1 MFVQG
6 SNFQAMHPDYLA
18 NATKWT
24 MIYDVL
30 KGELAVKAKRDV
42 YLPLPNM
49 ERKADASKYKERYQ
63 SYLDKAVFYN
73 ATARTLAGFVGQ
85 VFDKPP
91 KIEIPDEL
99 HYLREDPSGS
109 GVTLEQL
116 AKSVLAGTVSYGR
129 GGIFVDF
136 PETGGKYTVKDV
148 NDGLVRPTLTYY
160 NTLDILNWRTTKRKA
175 KTLLSLV
182 VLREKIE
189 VEDSNDIFVSQ
200 YQYRY
205 RVLRLSNDKYTVT
218 VHEPWRTQEPRT
230 YTPQDKNGQPFDE
243 IPFVFCG
250 ISRNDAQVDDAPL
263 YDLAALNI
271 AHYRNSADY
280 EEACFMVGQPT
291 VWYSGLDQD
300 WIKSVLKNEFRL
312 GSRGGLP
319 LPAGGAAG
327 LLQVASNTMCKEAM
341 DQKEAQMVALG
352 ARIVRDP
359 SVAKTATEV
368 NSDKVTEISTLASGA
383 RNASAALRK
392 AFEYAQR
399 FIANTSKIVFE
410 LSTDFDMVRMTSQ
423 ELLAIVT
430 TWQAGL
436 LATEE
441 VRDIYTR
448 AGYATLSMEDAAK
461 KGVQKTPPAPVATEG
476 PTAARTDNRSA
487 PEGSGSV

>member
-1 MFVQG
+1 M
-6 SNFQAMHPDYLA
+6 
-18 NATKWT
+18 
-24 MIYDVL
+24 
-30 KGELAVKAKRDV
+30 
-42 YLPLPNM
+42 
-49 ERKADASKYKERYQ
+49 
-63 SYLDKAVFYN
+63 
-73 ATARTLAGFVGQ
+73 
-85 VFDKPP
+85 
-91 KIEIPDEL
+91 
-99 HYLREDPSGS
+99 
-109 GVTLEQL
+109 
-116 AKSVLAGTVSYGR
+116 
-129 GGIFVDF
+129 
-136 PETGGKYTVKDV
+136 
-148 NDGLVRPTLTYY
+148 
-160 NTLDILNWRTTKRKA
+160 
-175 KTLLSLV
+175 
-182 VLREKIE
+182 
-189 VEDSNDIFVSQ
+189 
-200 YQYRY
+200 
-205 RVLRLSNDKYTVT
+205 
-218 VHEPWRTQEPRT
+218 
-230 YTPQDKNGQPFDE
+230 
-243 IPFVFCG
+243 
-250 ISRNDAQVDDAPL
+250 
-263 YDLAALNI
+263 
-271 AHYRNSADY
+271 
-280 EEACFMVGQPT
+280 
-291 VWYSGLDQD
+291 
-300 WIKSVLKNEFRL
+300 
-312 GSRGGLP
+312 
-319 LPAGGAAG
+319 
-327 LLQVASNTMCKEAM
+327 ASNTMCKEAM

>member
-6 SNFQAMHPDYLA
+6 SNYTAMHPDYLL

-24 MIYDVL
+24 MIHDVL
-30 KGELAVKAKRDV
+30 KGELAVKAKGDV
-42 YLPLPNM
+42 YLPLQNM
-49 ERKADASKYKERYQ
+49 ERKADVQKFQERYNA
-63 SYLDKAVFYN
+63 YLERAVFYN

-91 KIEIPDEL
+91 KIDVGDEK
-99 HYLREDPSGS
+99 YLQEDPCGT

-116 AKSVLAGTVSYGR
+116 AKSILAGTVSYGR

-136 PETGGKYTVKDV
+136 PSTGGSYSVADV
-148 NDGLVRPTLTYY
+148 QAGLVRPTLTYY
-160 NTLDILNWRTTKRKA
+160 PALEILNWRTTKRKA

-182 VLREKIE
+182 VLRERVE
-189 VEDSNDIFVSQ
+189 VEADNDSFLAQ
-200 YQYRY
+200 YLFRY
-205 RVLRLSNDKYTVT
+205 RVLRLVNNVYTVT
-218 VHEPWRTQEPRT
+218 VYEPWKTSSAKT
-230 YTPQDKNGQPFDE
+230 VTPQDKNGKPFDE

-250 ISRNDAQVDDAPL
+250 IGRNDSEVDDAPL
-263 YDLAALNI
+263 YDLASLNI

-291 VWYSGLDQD
+291 VWYSGLDKS
-300 WIKSVLKNEFRL
+300 WIEQVLKNEFRL

-383 RNASAALRK
+383 RNVSAALRK
-392 AFEYAQR
+392 AFEYAQK
-399 FIANTSKIVFE
+399 FIGSTFVIVFE

-436 LATEE
+436 ITTEE

-448 AGYATLSMEDAAK
+448 AGYATLPLDKAIEQ
-461 KGVQKTPPAPVATEG
+461 GVQPKPPEPVATGEG
-476 PTAARTDNRSA
+476 AAARTDNRSV
-487 PEGSGSV
+487 PE

>member
-1 MFVQG
+1 MFTQG
-6 SNFQAMHPDYLA
+6 SNFQATHPDYLA

-24 MIYDVL
+24 MIHDVL
-30 KGELAVKAKRDV
+30 KGEMAIKAKAAT

-49 ERKADASKYKERYQ
+49 ERKADEKKYNERYQ
-63 SYLDKAVFYN
+63 VYLDKAVFYN

-91 KIEIPDEL
+91 KIEIPDEEK
-99 HYLREDPSGS
+99 YLKEDPSGS

-116 AKSVLAGTVSYGR
+116 AKSILAGTVSFGR
-129 GGIFVDF
+129 GGILVDF
-136 PETGGKYTVKDV
+136 PETGGSYSQADV
-148 NDGLVRPTLTYY
+148 DAGLVRPTLTYY
-160 NTLDILNWRTTKRKA
+160 PALEILNWRTTKRKA

-182 VLREKIE
+182 VLREKVE
-189 VEDSNDIFVSQ
+189 VEDSNDSFVSQ

-205 RVLRLSNDKYTVT
+205 RVLRLTNDKYTVT
-218 VHEPWRTQEPRT
+218 VHEPWKSQDPKTV
-230 YTPQDKNGQPFDE
+230 TPQDKTGKPFDE

-291 VWYSGLDQD
+291 VWYSGLDQN
-300 WIKSVLKNEFRL
+300 WITSVLKNEFRL

-327 LLQVASNTMCKEAM
+327 LLQVASNTMIKEAM

-383 RNASAALRK
+383 RNVSAALRK
-392 AFEYAQR
+392 AFEYAQH
-399 FIANTSKIVFE
+399 FIGSSTKIAFE

-448 AGYATLSMEDAAK
+448 AGYATLSMEDAQA
-461 KGVQKTPPAPVATEG
+461 KGVQQKPPEPVATETG
-476 PTAARTDNRSA
+476 AARTDNRSA
-487 PEGSGSV
+487 PSSAGSV